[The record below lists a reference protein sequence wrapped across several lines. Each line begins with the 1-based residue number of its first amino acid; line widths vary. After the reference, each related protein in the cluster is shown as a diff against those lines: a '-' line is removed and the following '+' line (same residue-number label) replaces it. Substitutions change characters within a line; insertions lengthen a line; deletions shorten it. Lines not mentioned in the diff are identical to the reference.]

1 MAEIHYGATLTD
13 FLAAAVARFPQRP
26 ATYFA
31 GQTLTY
37 GELDA
42 QVAAA
47 AGEVGGRAL
56 WKLCDGRREEIRQGS
71 AIVNFC
77 HSR

>member
-42 QVAAA
+42 QAVSYTH
-47 AGEVGGRAL
+47 L
-56 WKLCDGRREEIRQGS
+56 
-71 AIVNFC
+71 
-77 HSR
+77 